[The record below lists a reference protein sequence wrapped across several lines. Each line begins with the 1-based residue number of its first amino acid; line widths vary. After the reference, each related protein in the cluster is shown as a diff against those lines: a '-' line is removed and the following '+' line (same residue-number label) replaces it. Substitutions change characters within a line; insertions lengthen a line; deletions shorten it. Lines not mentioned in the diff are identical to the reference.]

1 MTSCLGTGTS
11 IKSGGIFKVVWAQ
24 TFSFSEIM
32 DLEYIS
38 IIILSVNTI
47 GDIRMTRVV
56 LSVMLIFQIDE
67 AVPIFSFF
75 SFVFFCDIASTS

>member
-1 MTSCLGTGTS
+1 
-11 IKSGGIFKVVWAQ
+11 
-24 TFSFSEIM
+24 M

-56 LSVMLIFQIDE
+56 LSVMLIF
-67 AVPIFSFF
+67 
-75 SFVFFCDIASTS
+75 

>member
-11 IKSGGIFKVVWAQ
+11 TKRGGVFKVLWAQ
-24 TFSFSEIM
+24 TSSFSEIM

-56 LSVMLIFQIDE
+56 LSVMLIF
-67 AVPIFSFF
+67 
-75 SFVFFCDIASTS
+75 